1 MRDQIRDFLRSG
13 YFLLICLLILLVAVP
28 VFVGTWFWEGH
39 GASLSAF
46 GQVRSGMSQQAVRK
60 TLGNPT
66 SMSQRQDGGQS
77 WFYTRTTFCIIC
89 VQFDEN
95 GMVVETDHD
104 H

>member
-1 MRDQIRDFLRSG
+1 MRDQTRDFLRSG
-13 YFLLICLLILLVAVP
+13 YFLLICLLILLVVVP
-28 VFVGTWFWEGH
+28 VFVGGWIFNGH
-39 GASLSAF
+39 GASLSAL

-60 TLGNPT
+60 ILGNPT
-66 SMSQRQDGGQS
+66 SMSQREDGGQS

-89 VQFDEN
+89 VQFDGN